1 MNNTHYYCIYNYDN
15 IVIIYMYIYV
25 CMYIYVH
32 ILMVLRK
39 AITTKIT
46 FSGLLVIQSSFK
58 REYILILL
66 QEYHNK
72 MAKIGSKLIKGKGW
86 HFSFLIKVLIV
97 INNLVKIKVDLSDV
111 SLHILRKCFNCFKC
125 LNMFQVLQL
134 SKYRHLYSLV
144 PMIKQ
149 ETASVA

>member
-1 MNNTHYYCIYNYDN
+1 
-15 IVIIYMYIYV
+15 
-25 CMYIYVH
+25 
-32 ILMVLRK
+32 MVLRK

-46 FSGLLVIQSSFK
+46 NSGLLVIQSSGK
-58 REYILILL
+58 CEYILIFL
-66 QEYHNK
+66 QEHCK
-72 MAKIGSKLIKGKGW
+72 KVTKTGSRPMKGRGW
-86 HFSFLIKVLIV
+86 HSNFLIKVLIV
-97 INNLVKIKVDLSDV
+97 INNLLKIKVDLSDV